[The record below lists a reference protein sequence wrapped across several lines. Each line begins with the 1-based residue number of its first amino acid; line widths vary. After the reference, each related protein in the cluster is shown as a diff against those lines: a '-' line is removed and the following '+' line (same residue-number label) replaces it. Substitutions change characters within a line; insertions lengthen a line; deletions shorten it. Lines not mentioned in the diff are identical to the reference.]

1 MRIISRGSSPVDP
14 SPVHA
19 HTKLQVKDP
28 LRRSDRRSERF
39 IFATEIDVV
48 FYAGP
53 LPKVL
58 PVLLEVLNF
67 GVNYGNN
74 NKFTGGIPSEWGA
87 LTNLKE
93 LKVAYCGLGGKPLSI
108 RSERVNLC

>member
-1 MRIISRGSSPVDP
+1 MLEGALS
-14 SPVHA
+14 
-19 HTKLQVKDP
+19 T
-28 LRRSDRRSERF
+28 RSKRS
-39 IFATEIDVV
+39 IFANEIDVV

-58 PVLLEVLNF
+58 PASLEVLNF
-67 GVNYGNN
+67 GVNYGNT

-93 LKVAYCGLGGKPLSI
+93 LKIACCGLDGKPLSI
-108 RSERVNLC
+108 PY